1 MVLLETP
8 NQSIKLGREWE
19 GTLNPDWE
27 MSVYNA
33 WKVSKYGVISGPYF
47 PVFGLNIQSE
57 CRKIRTRNNSVY
69 ILKQINSL
77 DSQELLLGIWDSTY
91 LSTTLLLAKWYLRC
105 RLLKLKIESNCIF
118 AVEIIFVI
126 LFLVIQTYPGM
137 WKRDLHDS
145 FSV

>member
-1 MVLLETP
+1 MRFTA
-8 NQSIKLGREWE
+8 WE
-19 GTLNPDWE
+19 
-27 MSVYNA
+27 
-33 WKVSKYGVISGPYF
+33 VSKYGVISGPHF
-47 PVFGLNIQSE
+47 PAFGLNLEIYGVNLRIQSE
-57 CRKIRTRNNSVY
+57 CRKIRTRNNFVY

-126 LFLVIQTYPGM
+126 LVLVIQTYPGM

>member
-1 MVLLETP
+1 MNL
-8 NQSIKLGREWE
+8 NQK
-19 GTLNPDWE
+19 NKKK
-27 MSVYNA
+27 NA
-33 WKVSKYGVISGPYF
+33 RKVTKYEVISGPYF
-47 PVFGLNIQSE
+47 PVFGLSTEIYSVNLRIQSE
-57 CRKIRTRNNSVY
+57 YRKIRTRNNFVY

-77 DSQELLLGIWDSTY
+77 DSQELLLGIWDSRY

-126 LFLVIQTYPGM
+126 LVLVIQTYPGM